1 MSNQQLILSDKYK
14 EFIRHE
20 TPVEMLEGVTAA
32 GKTTVG
38 IFKFM
43 LKVAESGKKYHI
55 IAAKDI
61 GTAEKNIINKDLGII
76 DNFGILTEYNGNGT
90 KDEKIPHIFYHTTKG
105 DRVVYIMGYGDKK
118 KWQKALGGQYGCLY
132 IDEINTADIN
142 FVREAVMRADYTM
155 GTLNPDDPSLPV
167 YKEYINCCRP
177 LEKYKNDAPKEINEL
192 LTEPYKPGWTHWFFN
207 FSDNLGLTPEK
218 IEQIKLNVPEGTK
231 LWKNKIL
238 GLRGRATGLVF
249 SNFSRRRHVVTKEYA
264 KTIIKDR
271 HRKDQKEWFEWFTSG
286 LDTAYSTESPDT
298 IAMSYMG
305 ITNLGRLFVLDEKVY
320 NNADLE
326 NPIAPSDTVLNYI
339 DFLERNRKEWDFAKN
354 AFVDSADQA
363 TLTEFAKYRRAHNE
377 CMYLFN
383 NAYKKVEIIDRIN
396 LQLGWLS
403 YNDEKGKEPSYFV
416 VDTCENY
423 IHELEVYS
431 WKEEKDNEPEDGNDH
446 MINSTQYGWIPYRDK
461 IGVKRDEGDR

>member
-1 MSNQQLILSDKYK
+1 MNDGLILSDKYK
-14 EFIRHE
+14 AFLRHRA
-20 TPVEMLEGVTAA
+20 PVEMLEGVTAA

-38 IFKFM
+38 LFKFM
-43 LKVAESGKKYHI
+43 LRVLESPKKYHI
-55 IAAKDI
+55 IAAKDT

-76 DNFGILTEYNGNGT
+76 DDFGKLTEYNGNGT
-90 KDEKIPHIFYHTTKG
+90 KDEKIPHIAYHTNNGEKI
-105 DRVVYIMGYGDKK
+105 VYVMGYGDKK

-132 IDEINTADIN
+132 IDEINTADID

-177 LEKYKNDAPKEINEL
+177 LEQYKDDAPKEINAF
-192 LTEPYKPGWTHWFFN
+192 LTEPAKPGWTHWFFN
-207 FSDNLGLTPEK
+207 FRDNAGLTQEK
-218 IEQIKLNVPEGTK
+218 IEQIKLNTPEGTK

-264 KTIIKDR
+264 KTLIRDKGN
-271 HRKDQKEWFEWFTSG
+271 KNQTEWFEWFTSG

-298 IAMSYMG
+298 IAMSFMG
-305 ITNLGRLFVLDEKVY
+305 ITNRGKLFVLDEKVY
-320 NNADLE
+320 NNANLE
-326 NPIAPSDTVLNYI
+326 NPIAPSDTVVNYI
-339 DFLERNRKEWDFAKN
+339 AFLERNRKEWGFAKN
-354 AFVDSADQA
+354 VFIDNADQA
-363 TLTEFAKYRRAHNE
+363 TMTEFGKYKRLHND
-377 CMYLFN
+377 CLYLFN

-403 YNDEKGKEPSYFV
+403 WNDKGKEPDYFV

-431 WKEEKDNEPEDGNDH
+431 WQEDKDNTPEDGNDH
-446 MINSTQYGWIPYRDK
+446 MVNSTQYGWIPYRDK
-461 IGVKRDEGDR
+461 IGVKKE

>member
-1 MSNQQLILSDKYK
+1 MSGQKLVLSDKYQD
-14 EFIRHE
+14 FIRHNA
-20 TPVEMLEGVTAA
+20 PVEMLEGVTAA

-43 LKVAESGKKYHI
+43 LKVAESQKKYHI
-55 IAAKDI
+55 IAAKDT

-76 DNFGILTEYNGNGT
+76 DNFGMLTAYNGNGT
-90 KDEKIPHIFYHTTKG
+90 KEEKIPHILYQTHNGNK
-105 DRVVYIMGYGDKK
+105 VVYVMGYGDRK

-132 IDEINTADIN
+132 IDEINTADID

-177 LEKYKNDAPKEINEL
+177 LEKYKNDAPKEINAF
-192 LTEPYKPGWTHWFFN
+192 LTERIKPGWTHWFFN
-207 FSDNLGLTPEK
+207 FSDNWGLPAEK
-218 IEQIKLNVPEGTK
+218 VEQIKLNVPEGTK

-249 SNFSRRRHVVTKEYA
+249 SNFNRHRHIVTKEYA
-264 KTIIKDR
+264 QTLIKDR
-271 HRKDQKEWFEWFTSG
+271 KRTDRKEWFEWFTSG

-298 IAMSYMG
+298 IAMSFIG
-305 ITNLGRLFVLDEKVY
+305 ITNLGRLFVLAEKIY

-326 NPIAPSDTVLNYI
+326 NPIAPSDTVQNYI
-339 DFLERNRKEWDFAKN
+339 DFLERNRKEWGFAKN
-354 AFVDSADQA
+354 VFVDSADQA
-363 TLTEFAKYRRAHNE
+363 TLTEFAKYKRAHND
-377 CMYLFN
+377 CLYMFN

-403 YNDEKGKEPSYFV
+403 YNDEKGKQPSYFV

-431 WKEEKDNEPEDGNDH
+431 WREDKDSVPEDANDH
-446 MINSTQYGWIPYRDK
+446 MINSTQYGWIPYREH
-461 IGVKRDEGDR
+461 IGTNRSEKE

>member
-1 MSNQQLILSDKYK
+1 MNDGLILSDKYK
-14 EFIRHE
+14 AFLRHRA
-20 TPVEMLEGVTAA
+20 PVEMLEGVTAA

-38 IFKFM
+38 LFKFM
-43 LKVAESGKKYHI
+43 LRVLESPKKYHI
-55 IAAKDI
+55 IAAKDT

-76 DNFGILTEYNGNGT
+76 DDFGKLTEYNGNGT
-90 KDEKIPHIFYHTTKG
+90 KDEKIPHIAYHTNNGEKI
-105 DRVVYIMGYGDKK
+105 VYVMGYGDKK

-132 IDEINTADIN
+132 IDEINTADID

-177 LEKYKNDAPKEINEL
+177 LEQYKDDAPKEINAF
-192 LTEPYKPGWTHWFFN
+192 LTEPAKPGWTHWFFN
-207 FSDNLGLTPEK
+207 FRDNAGLSQAK
-218 IEQIKLNVPEGTK
+218 IEQIKLNTPEGTK

-264 KTIIKDR
+264 KTFIRDKGN
-271 HRKDQKEWFEWFTSG
+271 KNQTEWFEWFTSG

-298 IAMSYMG
+298 IAMSFMG
-305 ITNLGRLFVLDEKVY
+305 ITNKGKLFVLDEKVY
-320 NNADLE
+320 NNANLE
-326 NPIAPSDTVLNYI
+326 NPIAPSDTVVNYI
-339 DFLERNRKEWDFAKN
+339 AFLERNRKEWGFAKN
-354 AFVDSADQA
+354 VFIDNADQA
-363 TLTEFAKYRRAHNE
+363 TMTEFGKYKRLND
-377 CMYLFN
+377 CLYLFN

-403 YNDEKGKEPSYFV
+403 WNDKGKEPDYFI
-416 VDTCENY
+416 VDICENY

-431 WKEEKDNEPEDGNDH
+431 WQEDKDNTPEDGNDH

-461 IGVKRDEGDR
+461 IGVKKE

>member
-1 MSNQQLILSDKYK
+1 MNDQCLVLSDKYK
-14 EFIRHE
+14 AFIRHE
-20 TPVEMLEGVTAA
+20 APVEMLEGVTAA

-43 LKVAESGKKYHI
+43 LKVAESPKKYHI
-55 IAAKDI
+55 VAAKDT

-76 DNFGILTEYNGNGT
+76 DDFGRLTEYNGNGT
-90 KDEKIPHIFYHTTKG
+90 KDEKIPHIAYHASNGEKI
-105 DRVVYIMGYGDKK
+105 VYVMGYGDKK

-132 IDEINTADIN
+132 IDEINTADID

-177 LEKYKNDAPKEINEL
+177 LEQYKDDAPKEINAF
-192 LTEPYKPGWTHWFFN
+192 LTEPAKPGWTHWFFN
-207 FSDNLGLTPEK
+207 FRDNAGLSQEK
-218 IEQIKLNVPEGTK
+218 IEQIKLNTPEGTK

-264 KTIIKDR
+264 KTFIRDKGN
-271 HRKDQKEWFEWFTSG
+271 KNQTEWFEWFTSG

-298 IAMSYMG
+298 IAMSFMG
-305 ITNLGRLFVLDEKVY
+305 ITNKGKLFVLDEKVY
-320 NNADLE
+320 NNANLE
-326 NPIAPSDTVLNYI
+326 NPIAPSDTVVNYI
-339 DFLERNRKEWDFAKN
+339 AFLERNQKEWGFAKN
-354 AFVDSADQA
+354 VFIDNADQA
-363 TLTEFAKYRRAHNE
+363 TMTEFGKYKRLHND
-377 CMYLFN
+377 CLYLFN

-403 YNDEKGKEPSYFV
+403 WNDKGKEPNYFV
-416 VDTCENY
+416 ADTCENY

-431 WKEEKDNEPEDGNDH
+431 WQEDKDNTPEDGNDH

-461 IGVKRDEGDR
+461 IGVKKE

>member
-1 MSNQQLILSDKYK
+1 MSDQRLILSDKYK
-14 EFIRHE
+14 DFIRYNA
-20 TPVEMLEGVTAA
+20 PVEMLEGVTAA

-43 LKVAESGKKYHI
+43 LKVAESTKKYHI
-55 IAAKDI
+55 IASKDT

-76 DNFGILTEYNGNGT
+76 DDFGILTTYNGNGT
-90 KDEKIPHIFYHTTKG
+90 KDEKIPHILYRTSNGEK
-105 DRVVYIMGYGDKK
+105 VVYVMGYGDKK

-132 IDEINTADIN
+132 IDEINTADID

-177 LEKYKNDAPKEINEL
+177 LERYKNDAPREINEL
-192 LTEPYKPGWTHWFFN
+192 LTEPQKAGWTHWFFN
-207 FSDNLGLTPEK
+207 FRDNWGLRPEK
-218 IEQIKLNVPEGTK
+218 IEQIKMNVPEGTK

-249 SNFSRRRHVVTKEYA
+249 SNFNRKRHVVTREYA
-264 KTIIKDR
+264 KQFVKDR
-271 HRKDQKEWFEWFTSG
+271 HRTDQKEWFEWFTAG

-298 IAMSYMG
+298 IAMSFMG
-305 ITNLGRLFVLDEKVY
+305 ITNCGRLFVLDEKVY
-320 NNADLE
+320 NNADME
-326 NPIAPSDTVLNYI
+326 NPIAPSDTVKNYI
-339 DFLERNRKEWDFAKN
+339 DFLERNRKEWGFAKN
-354 AFVDSADQA
+354 VFVDSADQA
-363 TLTEFAKYRRAHNE
+363 TLTEFAKYKRLHND
-377 CMYLFN
+377 CLYLFN

-403 YNDEKGKEPSYFV
+403 YNNRGKEPSYFV
-416 VDTCENY
+416 VDTCTNY

-431 WKEEKDNEPEDGNDH
+431 WKEDKDNEPEDGNDH

-461 IGVKRDEGDR
+461 IGVRRNEGGG

>member
-1 MSNQQLILSDKYK
+1 MNDGLILSDKYK
-14 EFIRHE
+14 AFLRHRA
-20 TPVEMLEGVTAA
+20 PVEMLEGVTAA

-38 IFKFM
+38 LFKFM
-43 LKVAESGKKYHI
+43 LRVLESPKKYHI
-55 IAAKDI
+55 IAAKDT

-76 DNFGILTEYNGNGT
+76 DDFGKLTEYNGNGT
-90 KDEKIPHIFYHTTKG
+90 KDEKIPHIAYHTNNGEKI
-105 DRVVYIMGYGDKK
+105 VYVMGYGDKK

-177 LEKYKNDAPKEINEL
+177 LEQYKDDAPKEINAF
-192 LTEPYKPGWTHWFFN
+192 LTEPAKPGWTHWFFN
-207 FSDNLGLTPEK
+207 FRDNAGLSQEK
-218 IEQIKLNVPEGTK
+218 IEQIKLNTPEGTK

-249 SNFSRRRHVVTKEYA
+249 SNFSRRRHVVTKAYA
-264 KTIIKDR
+264 KTFIRDKGD
-271 HRKDQKEWFEWFTSG
+271 KNQTEWFEWFTSG

-298 IAMSYMG
+298 IAMSFMG
-305 ITNLGRLFVLDEKVY
+305 ITNKGKLFVLDEKVY
-320 NNADLE
+320 NNANLE
-326 NPIAPSDTVLNYI
+326 NPIAPSDTVVNYI
-339 DFLERNRKEWDFAKN
+339 AFLERSRKEWGFAKN
-354 AFVDSADQA
+354 VFVDNADQA
-363 TLTEFAKYRRAHNE
+363 TMTEFAKYKRLHND
-377 CMYLFN
+377 CLYLFN

-403 YNDEKGKEPSYFV
+403 WNDKGKEPDYFV

-431 WKEEKDNEPEDGNDH
+431 WQEDKDNTPEDGNDH

-461 IGVKRDEGDR
+461 IGVKKE